1 MTNVKSVLLVVL
13 ALTAPLALTG
23 CDTKAQAA
31 PQTTIA
37 KSAAGQTAEARSVE
51 AVTVTSGPFT
61 RTISAVGTAYPVK
74 ESRMAASVGG
84 TVTSVY
90 VKEGDHVKKG
100 DALIGIDNR
109 SFRLGVEQAQ
119 AQVKAAGVQADL
131 MRIEFDRVEQ
141 LKGSNAVSQSNY
153 DQMKAR
159 YEAATAQMEMAKVGL
174 KQAKKAL
181 NDTTLRAPY
190 DGIIAGLLIE
200 KGEFASSMPPAP
212 LVYMIDNSSL
222 EIKTFVP
229 EDNARDITVGQ
240 KAEVAIE
247 SAGVTV
253 EGSVVFVSDRIQEA
267 TRTFE
272 VYVRIENPGAKIK
285 AGAYA
290 KVTILAATTDNAT
303 VLPTRSIVRDSS
315 GKPFVFTANNGKV
328 KRMFLRIT
336 ESAGQRT
343 VVEGLE
349 AGSVII
355 TTDLD
360 DLNEG
365 ESVTVK
371 DQG

>member
-1 MTNVKSVLLVVL
+1 ML
-13 ALTAPLALTG
+13 AAPLALAG
-23 CDTKAQAA
+23 CNANAQDVS
-31 PQTTIA
+31 QKTVGTQ
-37 KSAAGQTAEARSVE
+37 AAGQTGTTRTVE
-51 AVTVTSGPFT
+51 AVTVTSEPFT
-61 RTISAVGTAYPVK
+61 RTISAVGTAYPVQ
-74 ESRMAASVGG
+74 ESRIAASVGG

-100 DALIGIDNR
+100 DALLGIDNR
-109 SFRLGVEQAQ
+109 SFKLGVEQAR
-119 AQVKAAGVQADL
+119 AQLKAAEVQADL
-131 MRIEFDRVEQ
+131 MRIEFERMEK

-159 YEAATAQMEMAKVGL
+159 HEAAVSQLAMAKVGL

-181 NDTTLRAPY
+181 SDTTLRAPY
-190 DGIIAGLLIE
+190 DGIIAGMLIE

-222 EIKTFVP
+222 EVKTFIP

-240 KAEVAIE
+240 KAEVTIE

-272 VYVRIENPGAKIK
+272 VYVRLENPEAKIK

-315 GKPFVFTANNGKV
+315 GKPFVYTATNGKV

-365 ESVTVK
+365 EIVTVK